1 MEGPVQSLVFR
12 FFERKAVMRVK
23 NTTEDSIEFIFEVS
37 DRVLRKAEKN
47 NSGICDA
54 LYALGNIEY
63 ANLVMQNDEISS

>member
-1 MEGPVQSLVFR
+1 MEAPVQSLIFR

-23 NTTEDSIEFIFEVS
+23 NTTENSIEFIFEIS
-37 DRVLRKAEKN
+37 DRTLRKAEKN

-63 ANLVMQNDEISS
+63 ANIVMQNDEISS